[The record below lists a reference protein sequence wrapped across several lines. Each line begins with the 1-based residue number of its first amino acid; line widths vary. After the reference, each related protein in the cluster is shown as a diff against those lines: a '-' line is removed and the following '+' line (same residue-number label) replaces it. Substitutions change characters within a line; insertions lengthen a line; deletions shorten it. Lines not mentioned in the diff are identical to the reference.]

1 LQALL
6 RFRESASATA
16 RRVYFEAWS
25 AAASILACRLR
36 RALGTAGP
44 ASVGALLGLLGA
56 AGAGAGA
63 GDAAAAGAAG
73 AAAGAAADGPAAAA
87 LHGAAAIDYFA
98 ALRDAVAGW
107 ADAVAVV
114 VAGRSADGW
123 RLADL
128 ALAYAQRVLRSD
140 AGCHGHAPTRLL
152 LLLLLL
158 RSPAVHALLAQA
170 ALEPPPGVPVATRL
184 SVLRRVREL
193 VDLWQD
199 TVAPAVPPPSPA
211 DPLPSLG
218 STRVA
223 LDSQEFA
230 DVDCADLM
238 AVAMEAEEL
247 DRRASFAPIDRAIL
261 HAVHL
266 LVPQLRRQILS
277 GLSTA
282 AAAHRR
288 SPRALDHLVRLL
300 CRLVAVCVA
309 GGLRTWEGF
318 LDEHGRDTLYL
329 VPDLPGRRR
338 VLVVFCLAIFDSL
351 HSTAAVAGRA
361 AETMQPGLV
370 CLLADVWF
378 ECVCDASLYFY
389 VRRLSALLHWAGL
402 RQPNMGG
409 ALNVFSTLPPAVTT
423 LVDGV
428 NGCLKISP
436 WGLPSEKG
444 EGEGEGEGEGG
455 ADEVVALVAIVL
467 RRMSAASSGPRPL
480 QPVPP
485 SLALVNIFSTWVARL
500 LATLRHLQEYS
511 SRLSFGFS
519 DTRHVVDAMAGRIVI
534 CVRNHCSHL
543 PLPPSLA
550 SL

>member
-6 RFRESASATA
+6 RFGESASATA

-25 AAASILACRLR
+25 AAASILACHLR
-36 RALGTAGP
+36 RALDTAGST
-44 ASVGALLGLLGA
+44 SVGALLGLLGA
-56 AGAGAGA
+56 AGAG
-63 GDAAAAGAAG
+63 DS
-73 AAAGAAADGPAAAA
+73 AAGAAADSSGAAAA
-87 LHGAAAIDYFA
+87 LHGAAAMDYFA

-128 ALAYAQRVLRSD
+128 ALAYAQRVLRSE
-140 AGCHGHAPTRLL
+140 AACHGHAPTRLL

-158 RSPAVHALLAQA
+158 RSPTVHALLAQA
-170 ALEPPPGVPVATRL
+170 ALESPPGVPVATRL

-193 VDLWQD
+193 VGLWQD
-199 TVAPAVPPPSPA
+199 TVAPAVPQPSPA
-211 DPLPSLG
+211 DPLPPLG
-218 STRVA
+218 TRMA
-223 LDSQEFA
+223 LDSQGFA

-261 HAVHL
+261 HAIHL

-277 GLSTA
+277 ALSTA
-282 AAAHRR
+282 TAAHRMSLR
-288 SPRALDHLVRLL
+288 PLDHLVHLL

-329 VPDLPGRRR
+329 VADLPGRRR

-351 HSTAAVAGRA
+351 HSTAAGAARA

-370 CLLADVWF
+370 CLLVDVWF

-389 VRRLSALLHWAGL
+389 VRRLSALLHWVGL

-436 WGLPSEKG
+436 WKLPSEK
-444 EGEGEGEGEGG
+444 EGEGEGG
-455 ADEVVALVAIVL
+455 ADEVVALIAIVL
-467 RRMSAASSGPRPL
+467 RRMAAASSGACPL

-485 SLALVNIFSTWVARL
+485 SLALVNIFSTWIARL
-500 LATLRHLQEYS
+500 LATLRHVQERS

-519 DTRHVVDAMAGRIVI
+519 DTRHVVDAMAGRIII
-534 CVRNHCSHL
+534 CVRDHCSHL
-543 PLPPSLA
+543 PLPPSLT

>member
-1 LQALL
+1 M
-6 RFRESASATA
+6 
-16 RRVYFEAWS
+16 
-25 AAASILACRLR
+25 
-36 RALGTAGP
+36 
-44 ASVGALLGLLGA
+44 
-56 AGAGAGA
+56 
-63 GDAAAAGAAG
+63 
-73 AAAGAAADGPAAAA
+73 
-87 LHGAAAIDYFA
+87 
-98 ALRDAVAGW
+98 
-107 ADAVAVV
+107 
-114 VAGRSADGW
+114 
-123 RLADL
+123 
-128 ALAYAQRVLRSD
+128 
-140 AGCHGHAPTRLL
+140 
-152 LLLLLL
+152 
-158 RSPAVHALLAQA
+158 HALLAQA
-170 ALEPPPGVPVATRL
+170 ALESPPGVPVATRL
-184 SVLRRVREL
+184 SVLRRVRDL

-199 TVAPAVPPPSPA
+199 TVAPAVAPAVAPPSPA

-223 LDSQEFA
+223 LDSQEFG

-282 AAAHRR
+282 TAAHRM
-288 SPRALDHLVRLL
+288 SPRPLDHLVHLL

-351 HSTAAVAGRA
+351 HSTAAVAGGA
-361 AETMQPGLV
+361 AEPMQPGLV
-370 CLLADVWF
+370 CLLVDVWF

-428 NGCLKISP
+428 HGWLKISP
-436 WGLPSEKG
+436 WKLPSEK
-444 EGEGEGEGEGG
+444 EGEGEGEGG

-467 RRMSAASSGPRPL
+467 RRMSAASSGACPL
-480 QPVPP
+480 QPGPP

-500 LATLRHLQEYS
+500 LATLRHVQECS

-519 DTRHVVDAMAGRIVI
+519 DTRHIVDAMAGRIII
-534 CVRNHCSHL
+534 CVRDHCSHL
-543 PLPPSLA
+543 PLPPSLT